1 MVTTNDVK
9 FAKDTLAEFLIFGN
23 NYFNEHISDDK
34 HNYALVDIHNNTIS
48 NSIDI
53 VFIDK
58 DNADENVFNV
68 VSLQYSSN
76 EVKSLV
82 DNLRRYEEIKSEV
95 DGLVNN
101 YFTNSMMYDT
111 LGYAGWGFDET
122 ENDFVLI
129 TVYDWS
135 SDEIKSVQVNLQD
148 LNH

>member
-1 MVTTNDVK
+1 MVTANDIK
-9 FAKDTLAEFLIFGN
+9 FAKNTLADFLIFGN

-34 HNYALVDIHNNTIS
+34 HNYALVDIHNNTVG
-48 NSIDI
+48 NTIDI

-58 DNADENVFNV
+58 DIEDDNAFNV
-68 VSLQYSSN
+68 VSLQYSSD
-76 EVKSLV
+76 EVKSFV
-82 DNLRRYEEIKSEV
+82 DNLHKYEEIKSEI
-95 DGLVNN
+95 DDLVNN

-135 SDEIKSVQVNLQD
+135 SDEIKSVQVKLED